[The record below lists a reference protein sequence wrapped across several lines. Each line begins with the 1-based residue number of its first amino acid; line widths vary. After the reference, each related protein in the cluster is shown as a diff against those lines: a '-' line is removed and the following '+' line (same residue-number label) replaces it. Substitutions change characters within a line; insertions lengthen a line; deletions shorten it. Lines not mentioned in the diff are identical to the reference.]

1 LNPPTKEKATLLRRP
16 FDKLRASFGLLA
28 NWAAAQLAR
37 SASRSRAQTV
47 LADTPQF
54 SYQTSAAQKGHEKI
68 KSSFPPCQAVVN
80 WRKITPFRIF

>member
-1 LNPPTKEKATLLRRP
+1 LLGQKKVTKEKATLLRRP

-47 LADTPQF
+47 LADTLPIFIPNLGGAEGARKNQEQL
-54 SYQTSAAQKGHEKI
+54 SPLPLLLK
-68 KSSFPPCQAVVN
+68 QA
-80 WRKITPFRIF
+80 